1 MDFLK
6 NFLKNDKTVV
16 GLCDLKR
23 RTAINSFNFA
33 GCNGFNRAFAPSYAE
48 TLSSAIPGGLLYA
61 K

>member
-6 NFLKNDKTVV
+6 KFMKNDNTVV

-33 GCNGFNRAFAPSYAE
+33 GQGFGRSFAPSYAE
-48 TLSSAIPGGLLYA
+48 SLPTSIPGGLLYA

>member
-6 NFLKNDKTVV
+6 KFLKNDNTVV

-23 RTAINSFNFA
+23 RTAINSFIGLKQYNL
-33 GCNGFNRAFAPSYAE
+33 NRPFNVGD
-48 TLSSAIPGGLLYA
+48 IPGGLLYS

>member
-6 NFLKNDKTVV
+6 KFMKNDNTVV
-16 GLCDLKR
+16 GLCHLKR

-33 GCNGFNRAFAPSYAE
+33 GHSGFGQFAPSYAE
-48 TLSSAIPGGLLYA
+48 SLPTSIPGGLLYA

>member
-6 NFLKNDKTVV
+6 KFLKNDNTVV

-23 RTAINSFNFA
+23 RTVLSTFSGQSF
-33 GCNGFNRAFAPSYAE
+33 GFSQNPATTYIP
-48 TLSSAIPGGLLYA
+48 AIPGGLLYT

>member
-6 NFLKNDKTVV
+6 KFMKNDNTVV

-33 GCNGFNRAFAPSYAE
+33 GHNGFNRSYTAAA
-48 TLSSAIPGGLLYA
+48 SSIPGGLLYA

>member
-23 RTAINSFNFA
+23 RQALNTFNFA
-33 GCNGFNRAFAPSYAE
+33 KQYNFTQPFNTTDF
-48 TLSSAIPGGLLYA
+48 PGGILYA

>member
-6 NFLKNDKTVV
+6 KFMKNDNTVV

-33 GCNGFNRAFAPSYAE
+33 GQGGFGRSFAPSYAE
-48 TLSSAIPGGLLYA
+48 TFSSSIPGGLLYA

>member
-6 NFLKNDKTVV
+6 KFMNNDKTVV

-33 GCNGFNRAFAPSYAE
+33 RQGGFNRSFAPSFASE
-48 TLSSAIPGGLLYA
+48 IPGGLVYA

>member
-23 RTAINSFNFA
+23 RQVVNSFNFA
-33 GCNGFNRAFAPSYAE
+33 ARSGFNRGY
-48 TLSSAIPGGLLYA
+48 TSSFTSEIPGGLVYA

>member
-23 RTAINSFNFA
+23 RQAINSFNFSNQYRFTSPY
-33 GCNGFNRAFAPSYAE
+33 GRAE
-48 TLSSAIPGGLLYA
+48 IPGGAVYA
-61 K
+61 KF

>member
-6 NFLKNDKTVV
+6 KFMKNNNTVV

-23 RTAINSFNFA
+23 RTAINSFNSI
-33 GCNGFNRAFAPSYAE
+33 GLSGFNSGFN
-48 TLSSAIPGGLLYA
+48 TSAKSIPGGLLYA

>member
-6 NFLKNDKTVV
+6 NFLKDDKTVV

-23 RTAINSFNFA
+23 RQVANSFNFA
-33 GCNGFNRAFAPSYAE
+33 TQSGFNRGFAQSYG
-48 TLSSAIPGGLLYA
+48 SAIPVGFVFA

>member
-6 NFLKNDKTVV
+6 NFMKNDKTVV

-23 RTAINSFNFA
+23 RQVAHTFNF
-33 GCNGFNRAFAPSYAE
+33 NGFNTFNRPLQTSE
-48 TLSSAIPGGLLYA
+48 IPGGLVYA

>member
-23 RTAINSFNFA
+23 RQAVNSFNFA
-33 GCNGFNRAFAPSYAE
+33 NQYHFTRPFGSGE
-48 TLSSAIPGGLLYA
+48 IPGGSVYA
-61 K
+61 KF